1 MLRAKNSLVKK
12 MSLLLVLLFVISS
25 TDLFA
30 RDDQELNPIG
40 FANHN
45 PLWTNNFA
53 DDLAVGESKTKTI
66 YANKLYNWTSVKLI
80 EGQTYR
86 FSVGSPE
93 WNNGVRQTTAEGY
106 SDDSNPLS
114 LSPNYKRR
122 FPSYNWMALV
132 GSLYTY
138 EDKYSYT
145 GKSFVIGMGR
155 TWKATKT
162 GFVAAFANDCKDCYG
177 DNSRV
182 VTLTIKRIE

>member
-1 MLRAKNSLVKK
+1 MLSVKNSLIKK
-12 MSLLLVLLFVISS
+12 TSLLLVLLFVVSS
-25 TDLFA
+25 SNLFA
-30 RDDQELNPIG
+30 GNDQKLNSKWL
-40 FANHN
+40 ANYN
-45 PLWTNNFA
+45 LIWTSYFA

-80 EGQTYR
+80 EGQTYK

-106 SDDSNPLS
+106 SDDANPLS

-138 EDKYSYT
+138 QDKYSYT

-162 GFVAAFANDCKDCYG
+162 GFVAAFANDCEGCYD

-182 VTLTIKRIE
+182 VTLTIKRVE